1 MKTRLYVT
9 GTGTAG
15 TYMYA
20 ENCTTSA
27 DAVINGDHVTSSSAQ
42 MPDPIQSQTT
52 MYYESTG
59 IYMYFNAQVKFSS
72 GSSSLFTICCYLK
85 AMRIA

>member
-1 MKTRLYVT
+1 MTRLYVT

-20 ENCTTSA
+20 ENCITSA
-27 DAVINGDHVTSSSAQ
+27 DAVITGDHVTCSSAQ

-52 MYYESTG
+52 MYYESSG
-59 IYMYFNAQVKFSS
+59 IYMYFNAQNKFRS
-72 GSSSLFTICCYLK
+72 GSVSLFNIGCYLK
-85 AMRIA
+85 VMRIS